1 MQQQD
6 NITSLPVGEGPGVKA
21 EETWGTPPL
30 PLANYR
36 VVDFGTA
43 WAGPMA
49 AQLLA
54 DLGAQVIKVES
65 RARLDGLRL
74 GRPIVGEDIAGGDR
88 GLWPELQPVFHGI
101 NRNKLSVTLN
111 LKTAEGLALV
121 RQLLAGSDVA
131 LNNYSPGVLQRLG
144 LDYPQ
149 LRRLRPD
156 IILVSMPALGET
168 GPLRDMLAYA
178 PIIQALSG
186 LMSVVGYDGDEPL
199 VGELQAPW
207 SDVVAAIHAA
217 LAAVAA
223 LRYRNLTGQ
232 GQFIEV
238 AQLEA
243 TASLL
248 GEAFLSCQMTG
259 QVPRPQGN
267 YDPAYAPHNN
277 YPCAEPDRWVAIAV
291 GSQEEWQ
298 AFCAALGRPP
308 WTAEARFA
316 DLLTRLEHRQD
327 LDTLVSRWT
336 QQHTAQEIT
345 DLLQAHGVAAMP
357 VMNIEDQFLDPHLQ
371 ERQAYLDVE
380 HPHVGAEW
388 LYGMPW
394 LLGETPGGIRAPAPL
409 LGQHNGYVFQELLGL
424 AADEVRRLEKVEV
437 IY

>member
-1 MQQQD
+1 M
-6 NITSLPVGEGPGVKA
+6 S
-21 EETWGTPPL
+21 PL
-30 PLANYR
+30 PLSNYR

-74 GRPIVGEDIAGGDR
+74 GRPIVGDDLSEGDR

-111 LKTAEGLALV
+111 LKTEEGLGLV
-121 RQLLAGSDVA
+121 RRLIGGSDLVI
-131 LNNYSPGVLQRLG
+131 NNYSPGVLERLG
-144 LDYPQ
+144 LDYSA

-156 IILVSMPALGET
+156 IILVSMPSVGET
-168 GPLRDMLAYA
+168 GPLRDILAYA

-186 LMSVVGYDGDEPL
+186 FMSLVGYQEDEPL

-207 SDVVAAIHAA
+207 SDAVAAIHAG

-223 LRYRNLTGQ
+223 LRHRNRTGQ

-243 TASLL
+243 TTGML
-248 GEAFLSCQMTG
+248 GEGLLDYQMNG
-259 QVPRPQGN
+259 QIARPQGN
-267 YDPAYAPHNN
+267 YDAGFAPHNN
-277 YPCAEPDRWVAIAV
+277 YPTADQDKWVAIAV
-291 GSQEEWQ
+291 STEEEWRS
-298 AFCAALGRPP
+298 FCRVLGHPD
-308 WTAEARFA
+308 WTRDPRFA
-316 DLLTRLEHRQD
+316 DLAGRLEHIRD
-327 LDTLVSRWT
+327 LDEHVASWT
-336 QQHTAQEIT
+336 RQRSAQEIT
-345 DLLQAHGVAAMP
+345 ELLQAQKVAAMP
-357 VMNIEDQFLDPHLQ
+357 VMNIEDQFADPHLQ
-371 ERQAYLDVE
+371 ERQFYVDIE

-394 LLGETPGGIRAPAPL
+394 LLSDTPGGVRAPAPL
-409 LGQHNGYVFQELLGL
+409 LGQHNDFLLRQLLGL
-424 AADEVRRLEKVEV
+424 SSEDLRRMEAEGV

>member
-1 MQQQD
+1 MKARDWQRGPEQ
-6 NITSLPVGEGPGVKA
+6 EG
-21 EETWGTPPL
+21 L
-30 PLANYR
+30 PLSRYR

-54 DLGAQVIKVES
+54 DLGAEVIKVES
-65 RARLDGLRL
+65 RERMDGLRL
-74 GRPIVGEDIAGGDR
+74 GRPIVGDDIAGGDR

-111 LKTAEGLALV
+111 LKTDDGLSLA
-121 RQLLAGSDVA
+121 RELLARSDVA
-131 LNNYSPGVLQRLG
+131 INNYSPGVLGRLG
-144 LDYPQ
+144 LTYQ
-149 LRRLRPD
+149 EMRQLRPD
-156 IILVSMPALGET
+156 IVLVSMPALGEA
-168 GPLRDMLAYA
+168 GPLREVLAYA

-186 LMSVVGYDGDEPL
+186 LMSVVGYSEEEPL

-223 LRYRNLTGQ
+223 LRHRNLTGQ

-243 TASLL
+243 TTSML
-248 GEAFLSCQMTG
+248 GEAFLEYQMTG
-259 QVPRPQGN
+259 SAPLPRGN
-267 YDPAYAPHNN
+267 FDPACAPHNN

-291 GSQEEWQ
+291 SSEEEWR
-298 AFCAALGRPP
+298 AFCQALGGPA
-308 WTAEARFA
+308 WAQEGRFDTLA
-316 DLLTRLEHRQD
+316 HRLENVGE
-327 LDTLVSRWT
+327 LDSLVSDWT
-336 QQHTAQEIT
+336 RQRTAQEIT
-345 DLLQAHGVAAMP
+345 ALLQAHGVAAMP

-371 ERQAYLDVE
+371 ERQAYLEVE
-380 HPHVGAEW
+380 HPHVGIEW

-394 LLGETPGGIRAPAPL
+394 LLGSTPGGISRPAPL
-409 LGQHNGYVFQELLGL
+409 LGQHNHYILGELLGL
-424 AADEVRRLEKVEV
+424 PAGEIERLEAEQV